1 MVTRRLGMSALGAGA
16 GFAFYI
22 LSQLSEADIVSDR
35 GLLGLG
41 TATAVFFGGL
51 LIMAGPLG
59 IRRAALGAVGIALAV
74 TVLLLLASLRF
85 VAVEDMFQTPQIAL
99 AGFVLATVPLPFWIA
114 ANGAGWRSYP
124 TLFGEAWSIVVR
136 GGAACAFLGVV
147 WGVIFLSDALLQ
159 VVGLRVIQ
167 NLLDVGPVAWLIT
180 GAVLGFGLAVVQELS
195 DYVSPYLVLR
205 LLRLLLPIVLVVTAV
220 FLLALPLRGVSG
232 LFGGLSVAFT
242 LLAMAGAAATLVTT
256 AVDQD
261 DAQATQSAVLS
272 WAARGMAVM
281 LPVLAALG
289 AWAVALRIGQYGV
302 TPARVFA
309 AEVAVLSLCYGVF
322 YAVAVLRGAGWMARI
337 RRANIWMAVALIGV
351 AGASLTPALDAEAM
365 SVRSQAA
372 RLEDGRLTLAQLDVE
387 LWKRWGVAG
396 AKAVAVLEERAK
408 EPGQEALAQ
417 RLLNQGPDQGQDM
430 AALLAQLVALLPLQ
444 PQTATATRDGYLAAL
459 DAYQVQ
465 RLIAA
470 CDRVLPN
477 GAPGCVMVVGDL
489 LPASPGEEAILASR
503 EAGGYVVYESYAFG
517 EFGVQQRSVLSSAGP
532 LPQDEAGVALIMAWQ
547 AAPPATSPVPI
558 RQFATPEGGLF
569 VQP

>member
-1 MVTRRLGMSALGAGA
+1 ML
-16 GFAFYI
+16 
-22 LSQLSEADIVSDR
+22 Q
-35 GLLGLG
+35 
-41 TATAVFFGGL
+41 
-51 LIMAGPLG
+51 P
-59 IRRAALGAVGIALAV
+59 
-74 TVLLLLASLRF
+74 
-85 VAVEDMFQTPQIAL
+85 PQIAL

-365 SVRSQAA
+365 SARSQAA

-417 RLLNQGPDQGQDM
+417 RLRNQGPDQGQDM

-517 EFGVQQRSVLSSAGP
+517 EFGVQQRSVLSSTGP

>member
-22 LSQLSEADIVSDR
+22 LSQLSEADIVSER